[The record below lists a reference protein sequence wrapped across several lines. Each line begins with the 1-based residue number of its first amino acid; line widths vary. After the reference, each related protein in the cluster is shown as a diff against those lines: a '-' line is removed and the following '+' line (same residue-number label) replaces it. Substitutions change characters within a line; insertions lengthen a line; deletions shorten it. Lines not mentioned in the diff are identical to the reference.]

1 MESIEALNTAVHTTR
16 QPRKIRYSDAEWDA
30 IVQRAHA
37 CGQPPA
43 SYVRAVS
50 LGAQP
55 KAARSQANA
64 SVIHELGRIGNALA
78 VLTSQERAGTAD
90 ERADAIDA
98 VLGELLA
105 VVRRLA

>member
-1 MESIEALNTAVHTTR
+1 MESIEARSIAVHTTR

-64 SVIHELGRIGNALA
+64 SVIHELGRIGNTLA
-78 VLTSQERAGTAD
+78 VLSNLERGGRAA
-90 ERADAIDA
+90 ERSDAIEA

-105 VVRRLA
+105 VVRRLG